1 MERFT
6 NAAFSFDV
14 TDTAAAGGD
23 GPESVAILLHG
34 FPQDRRCWDR
44 VTSALAGGGYRVLA
58 PDLRGYSPG
67 ARPTA
72 RSAYRNSQ
80 LAADVL
86 ALADAAGTERFH
98 LAGHDWGA
106 ALAWYVAGRH
116 PGRVTSLA
124 ALSVPHPQ
132 AFAQALITSS
142 QAARSWYMAA
152 WQLPWLPER
161 ALGRRGGQAFRDTL
175 ARTGLDPASADRYAA
190 RARDPAV
197 LRGPLNWYRA
207 MPFSLREAAGP
218 IEVPTMFAWG
228 NRDQFVSRAAAELC
242 GRYVT
247 GPYRFTELD
256 GASHWLPERAADQV
270 AALLAEHFAATWEMR
285 NAPATSAAAIRFI
298 LELLKT
304 SVSKAVTVSL
314 RASKAAT
321 TSMREKATRPIDWPV
336 LTLPSWFFGPWPSS
350 STGARSS
357 RSLPY
362 RPGAARPG
370 R

>member
-6 NAAFSFDV
+6 NAAFSFEV
-14 TDTAAAGGD
+14 TDTPAAGPGR
-23 GPESVAILLHG
+23 PEGVAILLHG

-44 VTSALAGGGYRVLA
+44 VTSALAGDGYRVLA

-67 ARPTA
+67 ARPVA

-86 ALADAAGTERFH
+86 ALADAAGAERFH

-132 AFAQALITSS
+132 AFARALITGG

-152 WQLPWLPER
+152 CQLPWLPER
-161 ALGRRGGQAFRDTL
+161 ALGRHGGQAFRDTL
-175 ARTGLDPASADRYAA
+175 IRSGLDPASADRYAA

-207 MPFSLREAAGP
+207 MPFSLREPAGP
-218 IEVPTMFAWG
+218 IRVPTMFAWG
-228 NRDQFVSRAAAELC
+228 NRDRFVSRAAAELC

-256 GASHWLPERAADQV
+256 GTSHWLPEQAASQV
-270 AALLAEHFAATWEMR
+270 AALLAEHFAAT
-285 NAPATSAAAIRFI
+285 P
-298 LELLKT
+298 
-304 SVSKAVTVSL
+304 
-314 RASKAAT
+314 
-321 TSMREKATRPIDWPV
+321 
-336 LTLPSWFFGPWPSS
+336 
-350 STGARSS
+350 
-357 RSLPY
+357 
-362 RPGAARPG
+362 
-370 R
+370 